1 MTIDI
6 STNEID
12 SSTPAEK
19 KDIELTIVTD
29 LSDNILSDNVV
40 SPSAILSEYESFKDD
55 IPLENNSDDD
65 LASIDTVN
73 SIYIDQMKRSLD
85 ENAYTNRNLS
95 AYNFKK
101 SSNENLIS
109 IMKKKIKSSFSKEN
123 EKYKEVQINDNDIV
137 FQHDPDRPSPRK
149 SMAGNEDIINIS
161 DNRSAD
167 SKEETDLD
175 NSDFTRAELISKL
188 VIKLQSTNK
197 YDFETARKEL
207 LSNNLVSMSS
217 THLDIISS
225 YLNSQKMIYTESSF
239 YTSTWLNY
247 LMIPTIIISASAS
260 VISGQ
265 GDRIPEAQLIISCIT
280 AFSAFLLSVINY
292 LKLDAASEAHKISA
306 HQYDK
311 LQSHIMFFS
320 GKVLLFS
327 EARFHFETKG
337 QIEDKKLLESK
348 LNVLQKNE
356 NDIDTIKKKIDKI
369 KVEFQQQEI
378 EIQKDIDNNRE
389 KLQHIMFKIQ
399 HEQDEKE
406 LDRLKKEYNEK
417 ENKIESKNNERLNKK
432 KEYSEKKTLQ
442 KKEIDAYKENREKA
456 IERESEFAKISLNS
470 QENEIISKLLSD
482 IKGEIENV
490 QEKIKEIKETNQFE
504 VPKTIRNRYPVI
516 YNSNVFSW
524 IKMIEDYKLILA
536 IKLWIYKNKII
547 CCETCI
553 NECYNILQTPGYI
566 EGASVKMV
574 RNEIKKFN
582 KLKKKC
588 EDIVSFIFESSI
600 TLSLSYSEIDNIFED
615 EIKSGELKKK
625 YKYLFCLCPWAVN
638 FCHNSQWFDD
648 TFIAFIY
655 NTAVKKKDKLEALE
669 GTNEVDKKRF
679 WFREHSRNDD
689 LDNILV

>member
-6 STNEID
+6 STNEIG
-12 SSTPAEK
+12 SSTLAEK
-19 KDIELTIVTD
+19 KNIELTIVTD
-29 LSDNILSDNVV
+29 LSDNIV
-40 SPSAILSEYESFKDD
+40 SPSAIVSEYESFKDD

-73 SIYIDQMKRSLD
+73 SLYMDQMKRSLD
-85 ENAYTNRNLS
+85 EECFTNRNLS

-101 SSNENLIS
+101 SSHENLIS
-109 IMKKKIKSSFSKEN
+109 IMKKKIKSSFSKEKDN
-123 EKYKEVQINDNDIV
+123 YKEVQINDNDII
-137 FQHDPDRPSPRK
+137 FEHDPDRPSPRK
-149 SMAGNEDIINIS
+149 SMAGNEDKANEININIS
-161 DNRSAD
+161 DNRSAEE
-167 SKEETDLD
+167 EETDLD
-175 NSDFTRAELISKL
+175 SSDFTRAELISRL
-188 VIKLQSTNK
+188 VIKLQDTNK
-197 YDFETARKEL
+197 YDFETARKDL

-356 NDIDTIKKKIDKI
+356 DDIDTIKKKIDKI
-369 KVEFQQQEI
+369 RVEFQQQEI

-399 HEQDEKE
+399 HEKDEKE
-406 LDRLKKEYNEK
+406 LDKLKKEYNEK
-417 ENKIESKNNERLNKK
+417 ENKIESKNHERLNKK

-442 KKEIDAYKENREKA
+442 KKEIDAYKENRGKA

-553 NECYNILQTPGYI
+553 TECYNILQIPGYI
-566 EGASVKMV
+566 EGASLKMV

-638 FCHNSQWFDD
+638 LCHNSQWFED
-648 TFIAFIY
+648 TFISFIY

-679 WFREHSRNDD
+679 WFRDNSRNHD

>member
-1 MTIDI
+1 MNIDI

-12 SSTPAEK
+12 GSTFVEER
-19 KDIELTIVTD
+19 DSYIELRTARD
-29 LSDNILSDNVV
+29 LSDNIV
-40 SPSAILSEYESFKDD
+40 SPAAIVNEYESLKDE
-55 IPLENNSDDD
+55 IPIENYSDDD
-65 LASIDTVN
+65 TLTSVDSVN
-73 SIYIDQMKRSLD
+73 SLFMNQMKRSLD
-85 ENAYTNRNLS
+85 EDAYTNRNLS
-95 AYNFKK
+95 AYNYKK

-109 IMKKKIKSSFSKEN
+109 IMKKKKSSFSKEN
-123 EKYKEVQINDNDIV
+123 KNYDKVKLNDNQIT
-137 FQHDPDRPSPRK
+137 FQHNPDKPSSRI
-149 SMAGNEDIINIS
+149 SMRFTEDNTNIS
-161 DNRSAD
+161 DDRSTE
-167 SKEETDLD
+167 EETDLD
-175 NSDFTRAELISKL
+175 NTNFTRAELISRL
-188 VIKLQSTNK
+188 VIKLQNSNK
-197 YDFETARKEL
+197 YDFDTARKEL

-265 GDRIPEAQLIISCIT
+265 GDRIQESQLIISCIT

-327 EARFHFETKG
+327 EARFHFETKS

-356 NDIDTIKKKIDKI
+356 DDIENIKKKIDKI
-369 KVEFQQQEI
+369 RVEFQNQE
-378 EIQKDIDNNRE
+378 KDIKKDIENNKE
-389 KLQHIMFKIQ
+389 KLQNIMFKMQ
-399 HEQDEKE
+399 HEKNEEE
-406 LDRLKKEYNEK
+406 LHRLRKDLNEK
-417 ENKIESKNNERLNKK
+417 ENKIDSKENERLNRK
-432 KEYSEKKTLQ
+432 KEYSEKKGLQ
-442 KKEIDAYKENREKA
+442 KLEIDTYKENRTKA

-547 CCETCI
+547 CCGTCI
-553 NECYNILQTPGYI
+553 TECYSILQKSDNLEP
-566 EGASVKMV
+566 ASIKMI

-588 EDIVSFIFESSI
+588 EDIISFIFESSI

-615 EIKSGELKKK
+615 EITRGELKKK
-625 YKYLFCLCPWAVN
+625 YKYLFCLCPWIVN
-638 FCHNSQWFDD
+638 LCHNSNWFED
-648 TFIAFIY
+648 TFISFIY

-679 WFREHSRNDD
+679 WFRDNSRNHD
-689 LDNILV
+689 LDNVLV